1 MCQQQETLPAGVTA
15 APFACRRGALTLR
28 GVEYRPAGTALP
40 IAIVCHGFMQN
51 LDTVR
56 HYARALA
63 GAGWLA
69 YCFDFSGGCAEGCRS
84 DGATTDMSA
93 LTEVEDLQAV
103 LAWAASRPY
112 ADSGRVLLMGCSM
125 GGFVSALTA
134 AKLGA
139 RVQKLVLFYPALCI
153 PDDARAGQMM
163 LSSAVAD
170 FTGAVTVA
178 SLNPSSAV
186 THTLPPLTKNWQPFR
201 LGRESSVAQQKDVLF
216 ITLFK
221 SAASMTKLFSLIS
234 VLILGK
240 SSAGRV
246 CMYDWESA

>member
-28 GVEYRPAGTALP
+28 GVEYRPAGHGALP

-112 ADSGRVLLMGCSM
+112 AGQRPCAAHGLQHGRVR
-125 GGFVSALTA
+125 
-134 AKLGA
+134 LGA
-139 RVQKLVLFYPALCI
+139 DGGEARGPCAE
-153 PDDARAGQMM
+153 ARAV
-163 LSSAVAD
+163 LP
-170 FTGAVTVA
+170 GAVHPGRRARRADDVR
-178 SLNPSSAV
+178 
-186 THTLPPLTKNWQPFR
+186 PL
-201 LGRESSVAQQKDVLF
+201 
-216 ITLFK
+216 
-221 SAASMTKLFSLIS
+221 
-234 VLILGK
+234 
-240 SSAGRV
+240 
-246 CMYDWESA
+246 

>member
-1 MCQQQETLPAGVTA
+1 MLCANNRKTLPAGVTA

-125 GGFVSALTA
+125 G
-134 AKLGA
+134 
-139 RVQKLVLFYPALCI
+139 RVRP
-153 PDDARAGQMM
+153 R
-163 LSSAVAD
+163 
-170 FTGAVTVA
+170 
-178 SLNPSSAV
+178 
-186 THTLPPLTKNWQPFR
+186 R
-201 LGRESSVAQQKDVLF
+201 
-216 ITLFK
+216 
-221 SAASMTKLFSLIS
+221 
-234 VLILGK
+234 
-240 SSAGRV
+240 
-246 CMYDWESA
+246 